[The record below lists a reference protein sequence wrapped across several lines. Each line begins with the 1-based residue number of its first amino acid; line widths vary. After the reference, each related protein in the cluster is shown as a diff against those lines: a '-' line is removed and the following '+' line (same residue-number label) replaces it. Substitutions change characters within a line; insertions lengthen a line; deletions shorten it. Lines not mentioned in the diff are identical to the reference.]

1 MDAKGFELYLAGAV
15 ALILAAIGFAALLRF
30 AIRNDHDASSAL
42 LQKGNPALGLSST
55 VSTLNTRFLLPW
67 VSLPSL
73 TISPLALFAFW
84 AARVS
89 SWSSMAMLA
98 VGLLCIYFR

>member
-1 MDAKGFELYLAGAV
+1 MDTKGFELYLAGAL

-30 AIRNDHDASSAL
+30 AIRNDPDASSAL
-42 LQKGNPALGLSST
+42 LLKGNPALGLSST
-55 VSTLNTRFLLPW
+55 VSTLSTRFLLPW
-67 VSLPSL
+67 VSLPPL

-89 SWSSMAMLA
+89 SWSSIALLA
-98 VGLLCIYFR
+98 AGLFCIYLR